1 VYYVIAAFLGTA
13 LVFMTWKAIRLWR
26 HPEVV
31 DDFSTAFAFLP
42 FGEDVRRGEVRSVL
56 LTVVSLWS
64 AAVLFV
70 GGLTLTEEETSGLN
84 ASDYTAAGAVVVIL
98 LCILCE
104 VAVILFNRPKFVVP
118 PHMRADLGVIAAR
131 RARRKR

>member
-1 VYYVIAAFLGTA
+1 MYYVIAAFLGIA

-26 HPEVV
+26 HPEVI

-42 FGEDVRRGEVRSVL
+42 FGKDVRRGEVRSVL
-56 LTVVSLWS
+56 LTVITLWS

-70 GGLTLTEEETSGLN
+70 SGLTLAEDEIS
-84 ASDYTAAGAVVVIL
+84 TAGAYVIAGAVVVIL
-98 LCILCE
+98 LCLLCE
-104 VAVILFNRPKFVVP
+104 ASVILFNRPKFVVP
-118 PHMRADLGVIAAR
+118 PHMRADLGVIATR